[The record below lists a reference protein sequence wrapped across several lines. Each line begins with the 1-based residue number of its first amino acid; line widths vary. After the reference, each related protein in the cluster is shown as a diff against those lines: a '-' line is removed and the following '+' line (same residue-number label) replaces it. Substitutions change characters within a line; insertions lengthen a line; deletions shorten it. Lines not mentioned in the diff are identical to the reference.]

1 MAFAR
6 RLLPADILPAFLAFP
21 ASAKVIAEGKPTAAG
36 LYWQKVEKKNGTVSY
51 LCRSKSN
58 SKILK
63 SGACDKGG
71 AKKPSNGISD
81 IA

>member
-6 RLLPADILPAFLAFP
+6 RLLPVAVLPVLLAVP

-36 LYWQKVEKKNGTVSY
+36 LYWQKVEKNNGTVSY
-51 LCRSKSN
+51 LCRSKAN

-63 SGACDKGG
+63 GDACDKGG
-71 AKKPSNGISD
+71 AKKP
-81 IA
+81 

>member
-6 RLLPADILPAFLAFP
+6 RLLPVAVLPVLLAVP
-21 ASAKVIAEGKPTAAG
+21 ASAKVIAEGKPTAAD
-36 LYWQKVEKKNGTVSY
+36 LYWQKVEKNNGTVSY

-63 SGACDKGG
+63 SEVCDKGG
-71 AKKPSNGISD
+71 ARKP
-81 IA
+81 